1 MACGMSAFEPAA
13 MERTGFCQLLFVSEL
28 MEAQDGTIRALD
40 VATRAT
46 TLGEHAGRG
55 ALVVE
60 CAFPFSP
67 SIHAKENVPQT
78 RNLL

>member
-1 MACGMSAFEPAA
+1 M
-13 MERTGFCQLLFVSEL
+13 
-28 MEAQDGTIRALD
+28 
-40 VATRAT
+40 
-46 TLGEHAGRG
+46 G

-78 RNLL
+78 RNLVQDESDKNPHETADDLCRLVADTALSPCVSRELWFGCTASLRWKRVCNKIES

>member
-1 MACGMSAFEPAA
+1 
-13 MERTGFCQLLFVSEL
+13 
-28 MEAQDGTIRALD
+28 
-40 VATRAT
+40 AT
-46 TLGEHAGRG
+46 TLGEHAGMG

-60 CAFPFSP
+60 CEFPFSP